1 MKRILITL
9 NAFLLSLVLP
19 RLPDRLFRT
28 WQTHALARWIVHD
41 LPNVNAYANRPRS
54 LNELPILEKSDV
66 LKRFQD
72 FNTQSFTRA
81 NVRASLE
88 TDCKIQDFTTGA
100 SSGTS
105 GNRGLFVISDAERF
119 RWLGSIVAKTIPDLL
134 LRRPRV
140 AVLLPQTTPLYDSAN
155 EASPIT
161 LRVFDLNSGLENW
174 VVDLEDFAPNVLVAP
189 PKVLRHL
196 AETQVRLDLQRV
208 FSASETLDPA
218 DRPIIEAWAQSDLHQ
233 IYMASEGLFAVSC
246 KLGRLH
252 LAEDSV
258 FFEFSPV
265 GDGLVNPIVSCF
277 RRSTQILARYRMND
291 LLRLSDQPCPC
302 GSAFQAVDEII
313 GRMDDCFRL
322 HKAGQA
328 ILVTPDTLRTAV
340 VSADPS
346 INDFRLI
353 QLDATNVELKLSKNV
368 SETVAEMARTAVS
381 DLLNRRSDSVSVFVT
396 RQDLVWATDQKLRR
410 VLCKLPHL

>member
-119 RWLGSIVAKTIPDLL
+119 RWLGSIVAKTIPNLL

-161 LRVFDLNSGLENW
+161 LCVFDLNSGLENW
-174 VVDLEDFAPNVLVAP
+174 VADLEDFAPNVLVAP